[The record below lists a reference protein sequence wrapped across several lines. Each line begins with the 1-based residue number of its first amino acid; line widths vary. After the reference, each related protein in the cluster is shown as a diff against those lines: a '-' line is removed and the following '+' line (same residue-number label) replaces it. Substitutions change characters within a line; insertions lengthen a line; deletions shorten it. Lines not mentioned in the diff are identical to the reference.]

1 MARAYQ
7 QNTDPEANAWR
18 EVVNGEVER
27 GPRENHVSTVAAG
40 KRSREESRSTVIEEW
55 EAENPKEAIKSNK
68 STVTPSPPG
77 KHTKWDITNIH
88 PQIKNT
94 IVNTY

>member
-27 GPRENHVSTVAAG
+27 GPRENHVSTVAAR
-40 KRSREESRSTVIEEW
+40 KRSREESRSAVIEEW
-55 EAENPKEAIKSNK
+55 EAENPKEAAPARL
-68 STVTPSPPG
+68 T
-77 KHTKWDITNIH
+77 
-88 PQIKNT
+88 
-94 IVNTY
+94 